1 MARGVATEELHS
13 VARAVQVLGQK
24 FDQGLVGRGI
34 HGRGGYF
41 DAEFAAQR
49 VAYFIGGCAWLE
61 LDRQEHSVGLNAK
74 KGWHGHGSRMK
85 SGGARPGKL
94 GYYFS
99 MNIGSSSFLWASL
112 IWGSVGMGF
121 AIYGKRQKAMAPLVG
136 GVALVAIS
144 YFISSALLMS
154 LVGIGL
160 VAGIVWHQRQGD

>member
-1 MARGVATEELHS
+1 MTRRVSAQDLHTIPRTVQLLCQEL
-13 VARAVQVLGQK
+13 
-24 FDQGLVGRGI
+24 DQGLVGRGI
-34 HGRGGYF
+34 DGRRGDF

-49 VAYFIGGCAWLE
+49 VAYFVGGCAWLE

-94 GYYFS
+94 GYNFS

-136 GVALVAIS
+136 GVVLVAIS

-154 LVGIGL
+154 LVGLGL